1 MPEPCLTL
9 DLMERTF
16 DAKKKDQFSFD
27 NLYNLKATG
36 NEPFWGLIID
46 QESILFKSLI
56 ERFEIL
62 NFPRTVPLS
71 NQNWDLMTLI
81 SQPETGTIKVDIR
94 RADCIDNMSG
104 VIHPSQV
111 KVSIKRGNDSD
122 FKVFEGCGKNT
133 GNKDLR
139 LLRKIVT

>member
-1 MPEPCLTL
+1 
-9 DLMERTF
+9 
-16 DAKKKDQFSFD
+16 
-27 NLYNLKATG
+27 
-36 NEPFWGLIID
+36 
-46 QESILFKSLI
+46 LI

-81 SQPETGTIKVDIR
+81 SQPELGTIKVDIS

-104 VIHPSQV
+104 LIHPSQV